1 MPGLE
6 AGFVVRREA
15 LSAVRTER
23 RDRRSPAARDQLNAN
38 ASKLEHNSTRLAAIS
53 AMNPPDTKS

>member
-1 MPGLE
+1 
-6 AGFVVRREA
+6 VVRREA

-53 AMNPPDTKS
+53 ARNPPETKS